1 MKRTYTCTKKFKDLT
16 KATFKLYIY
25 DEPKYG
31 RYFDADVIEWTYT
44 DVVSF
49 DIIQGG
55 QEAKELEKEM
65 EPDYDIYSEYLIL
78 HFKDGSQAT
87 FRYSYVDM
95 YILNSN
101 I

>member
-1 MKRTYTCTKKFKDLT
+1 MKTTYTSTKKFNDLT

-25 DEPKYG
+25 DDIKYG
-31 RYFDADVIEWTYT
+31 RDFDCDVIEWIYT

-55 QEAKELEKEM
+55 EEAKELAKEM
-65 EPDYDIYSEYLIL
+65 APDFDIYSEYLIL
-78 HFKDGSQAT
+78 HFKDGSQAS

-95 YILNSN
+95 FIL
-101 I
+101 

>member
-1 MKRTYTCTKKFKDLT
+1 MKTTYTSTKRFDDLA

-31 RYFDADVIEWTYT
+31 RDFDANVIERIYT

-49 DIIQGG
+49 DIIGG
-55 QEAKELEKEM
+55 DEEAEEIEKEM
-65 EPDYDIYSEYLIL
+65 RTDYDIYSEYLIL

-87 FRYSYVDM
+87 FRYSYVDL
-95 YILNSN
+95 YILT
-101 I
+101 